1 MDVTHEIAL
10 YFKDPEK
17 LLRVLVFITAFAI
30 WAYARM
36 RNERQRN
43 EKLSEENAHLLAQT
57 AMLEAEQLKFQLQP
71 HTLNNILAN
80 LKAVA
85 GKLHRGMDALSETLE
100 YIIYMGKG
108 HLVTV
113 EDELVFIK
121 RYLILNA
128 LFVTHMDSIKL
139 DDSLVNANSGFYRKP
154 CLPHL
159 VTGYLLEN
167 AFKHGDTRDPNFMT
181 ISVTLTD
188 KLFALRVTNK
198 VRPGRMDKKG
208 GVGLVNMR
216 KRLDLLTSGNYDL
229 QHQQTD
235 SEYISILTVKL
246 K

>member
-1 MDVTHEIAL
+1 MKQIAP
-10 YFKDPEK
+10 YFEDPQN
-17 LLRVLVFITAFAI
+17 LQTVLVFITAFAL
-30 WAYARM
+30 WAYLRM
-36 RNERQRN
+36 RRERQLSQR
-43 EKLSEENAHLLAQT
+43 LSEENTHLLAQT
-57 AMLEAEQLKFQLQP
+57 AILEAEQLKFQLQP

-85 GKLHRGMDALSETLE
+85 SKLHRGMDALSETLE
-100 YIIYMGKG
+100 YIIYKGKG
-108 HLVTV
+108 HLVSV

-121 RYLILNA
+121 RYLVLNE
-128 LFVTHMDSIKL
+128 LFMTHMDSIKL
-139 DDSLVNANSGFYRKP
+139 DDTLVNANSEFYRQP

-181 ISVTLTD
+181 ISVSLTD
-188 KLFALRVTNK
+188 KVFTLSVTNK

-216 KRLDLLTSGNYDL
+216 KRLDLLTSGNYEL

-235 SEYISILTVKL
+235 SEYISTLTVKL